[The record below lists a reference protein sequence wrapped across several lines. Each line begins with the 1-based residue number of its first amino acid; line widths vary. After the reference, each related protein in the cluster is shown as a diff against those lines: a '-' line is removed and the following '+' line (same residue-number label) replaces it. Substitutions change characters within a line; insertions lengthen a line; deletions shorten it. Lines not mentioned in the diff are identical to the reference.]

1 MYQAPSRLEVIGN
14 TLSLQWN
21 NGSES
26 YLEAS
31 LLRSQSPSAENKGES
46 DIFGQISGGQTK
58 TDFPNIKIL
67 KVSPVGNYA
76 IRILFSDGHSTGIF
90 SWEYLKNLEKLT

>member
-1 MYQAPSRLEVIGN
+1 MYPAPSRVEVIGN
-14 TLSLQWN
+14 TLSLQWS
-21 NGSES
+21 NGAET

-46 DIFGQISGGQTK
+46 DIFGQVSGAQPK
-58 TDFPNIKIL
+58 TDFPNIGIL
-67 KVSPVGNYA
+67 KISSVGNYA

-90 SWEYLKNLEKLT
+90 SWEYLKSLEKKL